1 MKILFVVT
9 QCDIFRIN
17 SGGANRNNMFV
28 KALSEMGH
36 IDVVSFNEEGLKSN
50 IKNCDVIY
58 SEIIHD
64 KHHYVDFVIS
74 WIFMSL
80 SPSNP
85 YSYYRRDKKKEAVI
99 DGFVRRNNYD
109 IIVCRY
115 IDSVIKCGLLKYKD
129 RLVIDVDE
137 NPTNRLKY
145 LAAQAKIRLLK
156 WKKIYESKRIGLMV
170 EKLLGEVLCSF
181 HSNQLEPP
189 SPRSVFLLNTI
200 GITKSIPDVTDFN
213 SNRILYVGCLNF
225 FPSKHGICYFVEN
238 IFPLIRAQVQDAEL
252 CVVGEGNPEL
262 ITWLNEKEGVKALG
276 RVEDLTVEYQKT
288 NVVVIPIYHGSGTS
302 VKFVEALFMNRPIVS
317 TPVGVRGFEGI
328 CNDGVHYMLAEND
341 EAFAAKTIEL
351 LSSAEKSRQMA
362 HDAYR
367 VAAQNFAQ
375 EKFFEIVRREIQSRS
390 SSLALATHSVN
401 VE

>member
-36 IDVVSFNEEGLKSN
+36 VDVVSFNEEGLKSN

-58 SEIIHD
+58 SGIIHD
-64 KHHYVDFVIS
+64 KYHYVNSVVS
-74 WIFMSL
+74 WILMTL

-85 YSYYRRDKKKEAVI
+85 YSYYKRDKKKETVI

>member
-1 MKILFVVT
+1 MKILFIAT
-9 QCDIFRIN
+9 KCNIFKIN
-17 SGGANRNNMFV
+17 SGGANRNNMYV

-36 IDVVSFNEEGLKSN
+36 VDVVSFNEEGLKSN

-64 KHHYVDFVIS
+64 KHHYVDSVVS
-74 WIFMSL
+74 WILMSL

-85 YSYYRRDKKKEAVI
+85 YSYYKKDKKKETVI

-115 IDSVIKCGLLKYKD
+115 VDSVIKCGLLKYKD

-137 NPTNRLKY
+137 NPTNRLRY
-145 LAAQAKIRLLK
+145 QAAQVKNRLLK
-156 WKKIYESKRIGLMV
+156 WRKIYESKRIGQMID
-170 EKLLGEVLCSF
+170 KLLGEVLCSF
-181 HSNQLEPP
+181 HSNQIESP
-189 SPRSVFLLNTI
+189 SPKSVFLLNTI
-200 GITKSIPDVTDFN
+200 SITKTIPDVTDYN
-213 SNRILYVGCLNF
+213 CKRIMYVGCLNF

-238 IFPLIRAQVQDAEL
+238 IFPMIRVRVQNAEL
-252 CVVGEGNPEL
+252 CVVGEGKPEL

-276 RVEDLTVEYQKT
+276 RVDDLTVEYQRA

-328 CNDGVHYMLAEND
+328 CKDGVHYMLAEND
-341 EAFAAKTIEL
+341 KAFATKTIEL
-351 LSSAEKSRQMA
+351 LSSAEYSRQMA
-362 HDAYR
+362 HDAYM
-367 VAAQNFAQ
+367 VAAQNFSQ
-375 EKFFEIVRREIQSRS
+375 EKFFEIVSREILSH
-390 SSLALATHSVN
+390 SL
-401 VE
+401 